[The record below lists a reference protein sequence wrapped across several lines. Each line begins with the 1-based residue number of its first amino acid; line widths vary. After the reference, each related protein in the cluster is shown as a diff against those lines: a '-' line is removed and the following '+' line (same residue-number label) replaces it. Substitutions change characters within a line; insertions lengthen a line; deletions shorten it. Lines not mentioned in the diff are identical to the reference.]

1 MAAMLRQWSAA
12 INFASCP
19 ERGCARHLA
28 AVNRRFSYFFSIAG
42 QFTTTLMGRADCCV
56 SIGIRKRPSF
66 ATSNVSVRSGLVRGL
81 NSTPGAPASKL
92 SSGPLFT
99 STAMHRNEKIL
110 ELKEALRSALWDVPA
125 PSLVSLCNTLNTP
138 EHALEKMCPRECAS
152 IRARYR
158 YAREEASVRR
168 KEQLQQEVRT
178 IMQKLHG
185 EGKYPTIK
193 HVRILLRQRNN
204 WAEVSTAVATVRK
217 EFPGIILTPGRR
229 DPT

>member
-56 SIGIRKRPSF
+56 SVGIRKRPSF

-99 STAMHRNEKIL
+99 STAMHRNEKYWN
-110 ELKEALRSALWDVPA
+110 LKEALRSALWDVPA

-168 KEQLQQEVRT
+168 KEQLQQED
-178 IMQKLHG
+178 G

-193 HVRILLRQRNN
+193 QVRILLRQRNN

-229 DPT
+229 DPK